1 MEKLTEA
8 IAYHINGLCY
18 VARATP
24 VVDQWHRKFSDIA
37 FPFKYRICCTQYY
50 YQTPLSNGFR
60 RGRFQSLVTLKCTYW
75 HTCGHSQ
82 VFYVWK
88 YRTGILVL
96 GKQFLFIYTVPGKNG
111 NHTVQSAKRLYPSCS
126 RSNKKRI
133 KFLAKPT
140 QNPRKIL
147 AKSTLLPRLF
157 LAQAA

>member
-1 MEKLTEA
+1 MAKLSETEA
-8 IAYHINGLCY
+8 IDYHINGLCY
-18 VARATP
+18 VAWATP
-24 VVDQWHRKFSDIA
+24 GVDHWHRKFSDIA

-75 HTCGHSQ
+75 HTCGHSK

-111 NHTVQSAKRLYPSCS
+111 NHTYSFIFELYPPPYPHSHDREGKMLS
-126 RSNKKRI
+126 DVILVTRYLTTLQSSNC
-133 KFLAKPT
+133 KF
-140 QNPRKIL
+140 
-147 AKSTLLPRLF
+147 
-157 LAQAA
+157 